1 MKEEP
6 AYRQFEGE
14 CRKCGKEVIYY
25 NSVKR
30 HPNYIECDDCEKAHI
45 LETLTGQKAF
55 DGVVRGQG

>member
-6 AYRQFEGE
+6 EYRQFKGV

-30 HPNYIECDDCEKAHI
+30 HPDYIECDECEKADI
-45 LETLTGQKAF
+45 LETLTGQKVF
-55 DGVVRGQG
+55 GGVVKGSG